1 MRFLPASVVI
11 IALLAFVPRSLAENF
26 QNIQR
31 YRLPYAPEVLWRYTD
46 VNVPNDGLI
55 LMDRGSF
62 LEKTWNREWAG
73 YDGVKPFRWWFE
85 EAETV
90 LSTPP
95 EAFAER
101 GILYFAMSDWDH
113 TWSYKNVDIDSF
125 LRQLTLV
132 KHIPTGSQMVGDG
145 VWFYRMMP
153 PQIIVDVDYGGQ
165 IRLAGYD
172 LQSTQLNQGES
183 FTFRPYWRVDQT
195 PATNY
200 SMFIH
205 VYPADEDQIMVQFD
219 GAPTSPARPTL
230 TWDDIH
236 ELYIGPDVTL
246 TLPADLAPGDY
257 RLAVGLYDFSNGA
270 RLSISDDTT
279 YFTIPIQVGNAHGE

>member
-1 MRFLPASVVI
+1 VVAA
-11 IALLAFVPRSLAENF
+11 IALLAFVPQSLAEDI
-26 QNIQR
+26 QYVQR

-55 LMDRGSF
+55 LMDRGSL

-73 YDGVKPFRWWFE
+73 YDGVKSFQWWFE
-85 EAETV
+85 DAETV

-101 GILYFAMSDWDH
+101 GIVYFAMSDWDH
-113 TWSYKNVDIDSF
+113 TWAYEDVDIDSF
-125 LRQLTLV
+125 VRQLTLV
-132 KHIPTGSQMVGDG
+132 KHIPAGSHMIGDG

-153 PQIIVDVDYGGQ
+153 PQVTADADYGGQ

-172 LQSTQLNQGES
+172 LQGADLQPGDS
-183 FTFRPYWRVDQT
+183 FTFRPYWRIDQT
-195 PATNY
+195 PSTNY

-205 VYPADEDQIMVQFD
+205 LYPADEDQIVAQFD
-219 GAPTSPARPTL
+219 GAPTTPARPTL
-230 TWDDIH
+230 TWDDTS
-236 ELYIGPDVTL
+236 ELYIGPDVPL
-246 TLPADLAPGDY
+246 TLPADLTPGEY

-270 RLSISDDTT
+270 RLSTADGAT
-279 YFTIPIQVGNAHGE
+279 YFSISVMVEAAHGE